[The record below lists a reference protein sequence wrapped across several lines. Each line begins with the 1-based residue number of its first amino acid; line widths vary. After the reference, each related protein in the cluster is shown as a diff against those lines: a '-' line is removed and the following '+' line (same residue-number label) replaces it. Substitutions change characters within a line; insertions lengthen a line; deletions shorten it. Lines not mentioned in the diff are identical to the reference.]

1 MNSRS
6 FDNWTRTHATTA
18 NRRSLL
24 GWSLTA
30 GLATALSRLQPTAAQ
45 FGNGG
50 SCTLAVTLTSSL
62 PGGGS
67 TSGTLVLDI
76 GDGGAIDTGSLTL
89 AGQPPASVVGQATG
103 PAIALLAA
111 LQDGTKVFLNGVSGS
126 GISTCSGSIL
136 GVLANADAEQIGT
149 WEAQPGGSAPL
160 PTSTPTP
167 PNATGGTTNQAPPPA
182 VPTATPTPAT
192 AACDPPKMIC
202 GSNCCPAGADCF
214 DNGTCQCPDGTEEC
228 TIACFP
234 SCADGTPLDPVTCLC
249 PTG

>member
-76 GDGGAIDTGSLTL
+76 GDGGAIITGDAAMAQTLRALRRFGVESAVVAESGPVRSPRTKWITLSL
-89 AGQPPASVVGQATG
+89 
-103 PAIALLAA
+103 
-111 LQDGTKVFLNGVSGS
+111 
-126 GISTCSGSIL
+126 
-136 GVLANADAEQIGT
+136 
-149 WEAQPGGSAPL
+149 
-160 PTSTPTP
+160 
-167 PNATGGTTNQAPPPA
+167 
-182 VPTATPTPAT
+182 
-192 AACDPPKMIC
+192 
-202 GSNCCPAGADCF
+202 
-214 DNGTCQCPDGTEEC
+214 
-228 TIACFP
+228 
-234 SCADGTPLDPVTCLC
+234 
-249 PTG
+249 